1 MKRMLAL
8 ALAAMMVLCLCA
20 CGEKPAEQ
28 PEAEEPATNGMP
40 NPMTE
45 YASLDEINDI
55 VGSKLVHPGVMGV
68 SDEKFFVIDCGDY
81 RLADYRFAVGG
92 VDYTFRSA
100 PVTQD
105 ISGYYVGERTAFA
118 DGAQQDGIEY
128 AEADGAQL
136 ARWFTIDGQYVLS
149 AKGVDADT
157 FALVAEELC
166 TMTSPGMSDAEY
178 EAFYAGL
185 AGQYYDSY
193 SQRAVMNVEAD
204 GANGVKIIVDWSSS
218 ASENTEWTMTAR
230 LTEDGLLSYYDCAV
244 SNITTAEDGTET
256 VGIVS
261 TDGEGWFTFDGDKLC
276 WTGAADESCVNCVFE
291 KAE

>member
-1 MKRMLAL
+1 MKKMLAL

-81 RLADYRFAVGG
+81 QLADYRFAVGG
-92 VDYTFRSA
+92 ADYTFRSA

-105 ISGYYVGERTAFA
+105 ISGYYVGEGTAFA
-118 DGAQQDGIEY
+118 DGAHDGIEY

-149 AKGVDADT
+149 AKDMADADA
-157 FALVAEELC
+157 FALVAEELSA
-166 TMTSPGMSDAEY
+166 MTFPGMSETEY
-178 EAFYAGL
+178 ETYYAGL

-193 SQRAVMNVEAD
+193 SQRATMTVEAD
-204 GANGVKIIVDWSSS
+204 GANGVKLTVDWSSS

-230 LTEDGLLSYYDCAV
+230 LTEDGLLSYNDCAC
-244 SNITTAEDGTET
+244 SNIVTAEDGTET
-256 VGIVS
+256 VEIVS

-276 WTGAADESCVNCVFE
+276 WTGAADDSCVNCVFE
-291 KAE
+291 KAQ

>member
-8 ALAAMMVLCLCA
+8 ALAAMMILSLCA
-20 CGEKPAEQ
+20 CGNKQ
-28 PEAEEPATNGMP
+28 GEEPEESEPIGMP

-45 YASLDEINDI
+45 YASLDEINNI
-55 VGSKLVHPGVMGV
+55 VGSKLVHPAVMGV

-81 RLADYRFAVGG
+81 QLADYRFTVGG
-92 VDYTFRSA
+92 VEYMFRSA

-105 ISGYYVGERTAFA
+105 ISGYYVGEGTAFA
-118 DGAQQDGIEY
+118 DGARDGIEY

-136 ARWFTIDGQYVLS
+136 ARWFTMDGQYALT
-149 AKGVDADT
+149 AKDMADADT
-157 FALVAEELC
+157 FTLVAEELC
-166 TMTSPGMSDAEY
+166 AMTFPGMSDAEY

-193 SQRAVMNVEAD
+193 SQRAVMGIEAD

-218 ASENTEWTMTAR
+218 VSEFTQWEMTAR
-230 LTEDGLLSYYDCAV
+230 LYEDGLLSYYDCTV
-244 SNITTAEDGTET
+244 SNITTTEDGAQT
-256 VGIVS
+256 VDIVS

-276 WTGAADESCVNCVFE
+276 WTGAADENCVNCVFE

>member
-20 CGEKPAEQ
+20 CGEKPAQQ
-28 PEAEEPATNGMP
+28 PETEEPMIDGMP
-40 NPMTE
+40 NPMVE
-45 YASLDEINDI
+45 YGSLDEINDL
-55 VGSKLVHPGVMGV
+55 VGSRLVHPAVMGV
-68 SDEKFFVIDCGDY
+68 SDEKFFVIDCGDFQ
-81 RLADYRFAVGG
+81 LADYRFTVNG
-92 VDYTFRSA
+92 VEYTFRSA

-105 ISGYYVGERTAFA
+105 ISGYYVGEGTAFA
-118 DGAQQDGIEY
+118 DGAHDGIEY

-149 AKGVDADT
+149 AKNMADADT

-166 TMTSPGMSDAEY
+166 AMTLPGMSETEY
-178 EAFYAGL
+178 ETYYAGL

-193 SQRAVMNVEAD
+193 SQRAVMTVEAD
-204 GANGVKIIVDWSSS
+204 GADGVKIIVDWSSS

-230 LTEDGLLSYYDCAV
+230 LTEDGLLSYNDCAC
-244 SNITTAEDGTET
+244 SNIVTAEDGTQT
-256 VGIVS
+256 VEIVN

-276 WTGAADESCVNCVFE
+276 WTGAADENCVNCVFE
-291 KAE
+291 KAQ

>member
-8 ALAAMMVLCLCA
+8 ALAAMMILSLCA
-20 CGEKPAEQ
+20 CGNKQMEKP
-28 PEAEEPATNGMP
+28 EESESIGMP

-45 YASLDEINDI
+45 YASLDEINNI
-55 VGSKLVHPGVMGV
+55 VGSKLVHPAVMGV

-81 RLADYRFAVGG
+81 QLADYRFTVGG
-92 VDYTFRSA
+92 VEYMFRSA

-105 ISGYYVGERTAFA
+105 ISGYYVGEGTAFA
-118 DGAQQDGIEY
+118 DGARDGIEY

-136 ARWFTIDGQYVLS
+136 ARWFTMDGQYVLT
-149 AKGVDADT
+149 ARDMADADT
-157 FALVAEELC
+157 FTLAAEELC
-166 TMTSPGMSDAEY
+166 TMTVPGMSEAEY
-178 EAFYAGL
+178 ETFYADL

-193 SQRAVMNVEAD
+193 SQRATMTAEAD
-204 GANGVKIIVDWSSS
+204 GANGVKITVDWSSS
-218 ASENTEWTMTAR
+218 ASELTEWTMTAR
-230 LTEDGLLSYYDCAV
+230 LYEDGLLSYYDCAV

-256 VGIVS
+256 VDIVS